1 MLHKKL
7 KSTLENYTSS
17 KHEAAPNNTTQHE
30 PTRVEQETT
39 RHNMSKTRPY
49 PSTKEAQAT
58 KIGLYF
64 ALFVAK
70 LQIFL
75 VSFRNS

>member
-17 KHEAAPNNTTQHE
+17 KHEATPNNTTQHE
-30 PTRVEQETT
+30 ATRVEQETT
-39 RHNMSKTRPY
+39 LHNMSKTRPY

-58 KIGLYF
+58 KIGL
-64 ALFVAK
+64 
-70 LQIFL
+70 
-75 VSFRNS
+75 